1 MVFVVLCFLNKKNIV
16 RSIKQRKIYVE
27 EEEGKMTRKKSGQS
41 CLCIPPGS
49 YALGSAQ
56 KGGNNNDIKEDQQ
69 QSRPRHQERKH
80 KSKATESKKCL
91 AYTKGSERI
100 KSDNKGSP

>member
-27 EEEGKMTRKKSGQS
+27 EEEGKMTRKKSSQS

-69 QSRPRHQERKH
+69 SRPQHQERKH